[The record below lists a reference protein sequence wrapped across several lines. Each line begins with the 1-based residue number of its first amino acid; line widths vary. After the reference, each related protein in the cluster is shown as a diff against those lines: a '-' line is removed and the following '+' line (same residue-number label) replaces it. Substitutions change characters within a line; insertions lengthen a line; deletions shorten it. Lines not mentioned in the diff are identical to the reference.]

1 MLGKT
6 ALGKYR
12 LVRLLGQ
19 GSNAEV
25 FLAEPLRHGPP
36 VVVKRIQ
43 DHVVSHPKFRQLF
56 EAEVRSMAKLCHP
69 YAVEFLE
76 AAIDDPIGPCLVLEY
91 VPGITLEA
99 VIIRSR
105 ALAPDRAG
113 RFIGYLCHALQS
125 AHTAGIIHRGLEP
138 AKLIDRGRTDID

>member
-25 FLAEPLRHGPP
+25 FLAEPLRHGPS

-43 DHVVSHPKFRQLF
+43 DHIVAHPKFRQLF
-56 EAEVRSMAKLCHP
+56 EAEVRSMGKLCHP

-76 AAIDDPIGPCLVLEY
+76 AAIDDPSVRASCSNTFPASRWKRCCCGPGRSNRN
-91 VPGITLEA
+91 VPG
-99 VIIRSR
+99 
-105 ALAPDRAG
+105 G
-113 RFIGYLCHALQS
+113 
-125 AHTAGIIHRGLEP
+125 
-138 AKLIDRGRTDID
+138 

>member
-25 FLAEPLRHGPP
+25 YLAEPLRHGPS
-36 VVVKRIQ
+36 VVVKRI
-43 DHVVSHPKFRQLF
+43 HNHIVAHPKFRQLF

-91 VPGITLEA
+91 VPGITLIELDDSSA
-99 VIIRSR
+99 ICVMPCNPRIR
-105 ALAPDRAG
+105 LAS
-113 RFIGYLCHALQS
+113 F
-125 AHTAGIIHRGLEP
+125 TA
-138 AKLIDRGRTDID
+138 T